1 MDLIRAPLVE
11 HLGPLDRVRSA
22 LDEFVKEL
30 ASPTIGSRAL
40 ARSLL
45 LQCLI
50 LLMRK
55 RLSAGDPAM
64 RWMRGLTNESLWNAM
79 QNMLDHPGADHTV
92 DSLAELAAMSRA
104 SFAARFHKAFGT
116 GPIDLLKNIRLRRAA
131 ELLAHSSMPVKT
143 VAGMVGYRSRT
154 YFSRAFKA
162 EHGVPPDAF
171 RNSVTG
177 NLPD

>member
-11 HLGPLDRVRSA
+11 HLGPLDRARSA
-22 LDEFVKEL
+22 LDEFVTEL

-55 RLSAGDPAM
+55 RLRAGDPAM
-64 RWMRGLTNESLWNAM
+64 QWMRGLTDESLWNAM
-79 QNMLDHPGADHTV
+79 QTMLDNPGANHTV
-92 DSLAELAAMSRA
+92 DSLAALAAMSRA
-104 SFAARFHKAFGT
+104 SFAARFRDAFGT
-116 GPIDLLKNIRLRRAA
+116 GPIDLLKDIRLRRAA
-131 ELLAHSSMPVKT
+131 ELLSHSSLPVKT

-162 EHGVPPDAF
+162 VHGVSPDTF
-171 RNSVTG
+171 RNAVTG
-177 NLPD
+177 N